1 MRYIDIADKCFHRL
15 YCSVTDV
22 GCVYL
27 TSCRRLEA
35 PFHTAHG
42 IKQGCPLSPL
52 LFCLLLSGVERRV
65 LRETAGA
72 PFPLGTARPSWTPP
86 LRGMGSYADDIK
98 LLASSPAALRW

>member
-1 MRYIDIADKCFHRL
+1 MRYIDIAGKCFCRL
-15 YCSVTDV
+15 YWSDRYV

-27 TSCRRLEA
+27 TGCRGLEG

-52 LFCLLLSGVERRV
+52 LFCLLLSGVERIV
-65 LRETAGA
+65 LWETAGA
-72 PFPLGTARPSWTPP
+72 PFSLGTARPSGTPP
-86 LRGMGSYADDIK
+86 LRGMVSYADDIK